1 MTNALRINTRVPY
14 PQASQVEILAKQR
27 GLSTAMIA
35 RILITKAL
43 EAGITV

>member
-1 MTNALRINTRVPY
+1 MTNALRIGVRVPY
-14 PQASQVEILAKQR
+14 PQASQVETLAKQR
-27 GLSTAMIA
+27 GISTAMTA